1 MKAVHILKN
10 GEMVEIDIESENVM
24 PQILEKSKSQGNGS
38 IKDLYM
44 WSYEGSTIT
53 CYGWYDGEAGFENK
67 HELPSGGKSR
77 FLDTD
82 SSTQLLY
89 GDIFMISMKDK
100 TLTDLEISDYGEF
113 YSLMFGGFD
122 ECESEEELSSESDL
136 EEEEDEIIEEES
148 EEESHEIYT
157 EDDSEL
163 EYDES
168 EY

>member
-10 GEMVEIDIESENVM
+10 GEMVEIEITSKDHQS
-24 PQILEKSKSQGNGS
+24 QLLEKSKSQGNGDL
-38 IKDLYM
+38 KDLYS
-44 WSYEGSTIT
+44 WSYEGLIIT

-82 SSTQLLY
+82 SANQLLF
-89 GDIFMISMKDK
+89 GDIFIISMKK
-100 TLTDLEISDYGEF
+100 NVLVDLEISDYGEF

-122 ECESEEELSSESDL
+122 DCESDSDLSEASEDISEEE
-136 EEEEDEIIEEES
+136 EIVEEES
-148 EEESHEIYT
+148 EEEPIEIYT